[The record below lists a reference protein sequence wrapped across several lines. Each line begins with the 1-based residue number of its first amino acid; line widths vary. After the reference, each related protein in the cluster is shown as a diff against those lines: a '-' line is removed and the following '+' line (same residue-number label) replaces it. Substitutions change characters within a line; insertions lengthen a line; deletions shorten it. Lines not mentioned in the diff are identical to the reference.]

1 MGSAD
6 PGQTLKACKGPFI
19 FIYIGGIFMAKVG
32 LADTLK
38 LLSAGYKKKDIDAL
52 AAIDEDHTAADQE
65 QKEEV
70 PPKHENQEVK
80 EEEKKEEEPDY
91 KKLYEELKALNDETE
106 KKVTKLQ
113 QDNIHKNSAPAAAEA
128 KKNEQDALTNL
139 VRGFM

>member
-6 PGQTLKACKGPFI
+6 PGQTLKACKGPFY

-52 AAIDEDHTAADQE
+52 AAIDEENAPDPE

-128 KKNEQDALTNL
+128 KKKEQDALSSL

>member
-1 MGSAD
+1 
-6 PGQTLKACKGPFI
+6 
-19 FIYIGGIFMAKVG
+19 MAKVG

-52 AAIDEDHTAADQE
+52 AAIDEENTPDPK

-70 PPKHENQEVK
+70 PPKHEKEEVPPKHEKEEVPPKHEKEEVK

-91 KKLYEELKALNDETE
+91 KKLYEELKALNDEIE

>member
-1 MGSAD
+1 
-6 PGQTLKACKGPFI
+6 
-19 FIYIGGIFMAKVG
+19 MAKVG

-52 AAIDEDHTAADQE
+52 AAIDEENTPDPE

-91 KKLYEELKALNDETE
+91 KKLYEELKAQKDETDN
-106 KKVTKLQ
+106 KLSKLQ
-113 QDNIHKNSAPAAAEA
+113 QDNVHKNSAPAAAEA